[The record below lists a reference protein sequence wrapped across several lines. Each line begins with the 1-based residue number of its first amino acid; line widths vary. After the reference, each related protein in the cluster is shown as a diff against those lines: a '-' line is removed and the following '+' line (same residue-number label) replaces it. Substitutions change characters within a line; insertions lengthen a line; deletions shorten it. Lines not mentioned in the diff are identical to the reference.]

1 MPRYIGDEVITMDRE
16 ILPVPTFSREEL
28 IHIQSILDEER
39 RFWFNKKMDQLWN
52 GEDTTETEEKYQLS
66 KILRN
71 KVYHLGGRDTL
82 ALSKGY
88 EEQRW
93 WDQRHN
99 Y

>member
-1 MPRYIGDEVITMDRE
+1 MPRYSDEEDIRMDRE
-16 ILPVPTFSREEL
+16 VLPVPTFTRDEL
-28 IHIQSILDEER
+28 IHIQSIMDEER
-39 RFWFNKKMDQLWN
+39 KFWFNKKMDQLWN
-52 GEDTTETEEKYQLS
+52 EEDTSETEVRYQKAKS
-66 KILRN
+66 LRN

-82 ALSKGY
+82 SLTKSY